1 MLELTE
7 SQWAALCASDER
19 NYVATLRE
27 DLVLNDPK
35 LANDPTLLDRLVA
48 AYQEAKSLGFRQ
60 DKDLAEFLDMEAH
73 GPGFYKTPAIA
84 AWLRKPGAPVED
96 RFDDMVSVA
105 KKVARDKQAQQE
117 KE

>member
-1 MLELTE
+1 MLELTDA
-7 SQWAALCASDER
+7 QWAALCASDER
-19 NYVATLRE
+19 NFVATIRDDIIL
-27 DLVLNDPK
+27 DDPT

-48 AYQEAKSLGFRQ
+48 AYKDAKGLGFQQ
-60 DKDLAEFLDMEAH
+60 DKELGEFLEMEAR

-105 KKVARDKQAQQE
+105 KKNLRDKQQQQDSQ
-117 KE
+117 